1 MLVRRKTCNR
11 ENSDRIVM
19 LRMMAELDL
28 HVGEEAQD
36 PHEVDKQ
43 GTQRQLTAEIVL
55 GMKSN

>member
-1 MLVRRKTCNR
+1 
-11 ENSDRIVM
+11 M

-43 GTQRQLTAEIVL
+43 GTQWQLTAEIVL